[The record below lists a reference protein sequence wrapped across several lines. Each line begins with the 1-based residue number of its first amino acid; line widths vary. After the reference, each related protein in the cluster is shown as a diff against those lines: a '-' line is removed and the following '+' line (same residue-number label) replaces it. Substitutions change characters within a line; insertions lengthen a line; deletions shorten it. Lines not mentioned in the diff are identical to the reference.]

1 MSNSNYNDEM
11 DRYFNDPE
19 YRRQKIAER
28 KARTGAASSGIKT
41 SASPPVRRAEKNRLL
56 RYTLIFLGVICVLI
70 IGFIIFLFQGLP
82 STERLENPQTA
93 VATFVKSRD
102 GAILDKYYTEN
113 RTDVRIE
120 NISPHVIN
128 ALVATEDHR
137 FYNHWG
143 IDMVRTLAIPFHL
156 IRGSVQGGSTI
167 TQQLARNLYRIEIG
181 LEFSVVR
188 KLREMITAIEIEQKY
203 TKREILEMYLNT
215 VEFPNSAFGIESAAQ
230 THFGKSAKDL
240 TVSEAATLVGSLNA
254 IWRYNPRVFPENATA
269 RRNIVLSLMNE
280 RNFISDEVYRKL
292 RSEPIVLNYH
302 PPSKSGRESRY
313 FGEYIRKQVQGWA
326 EENGYDLFT
335 DGLTIYT
342 TIDSRLQQAAERA
355 VRENLASL
363 QVKFED
369 EWTTRGGD
377 YMDRLWKKY
386 PHFLRQFIRE
396 TDRYKNAFSK
406 YNTDQESVVFDI
418 LMADSAYVDS
428 VKHVKTRL
436 QASFVAIDPSNGN
449 IMAWV
454 GGADYGN
461 VQYDHVY
468 QSRRQTGSTF
478 KPFVYAIAIDNGY
491 QPYHKFSKYPIKF
504 YDRQGRAWAP
514 KDPQVPAGPEMVPL
528 RQGLARSLNNVTVRL
543 LPEIAGAPNTTSLE
557 DLEPAAR
564 KIIQMASNFGI
575 NMEGVKPFPAI
586 ALGTAKASLLEMVSA
601 YTTFANEGVHI
612 EPIALTRIEDKEGN
626 IIKEYHP
633 EMRQEVIS
641 PETAYIMIDMMR
653 GVIRGGEGYHGTG
666 VRLRNT
672 YNVQQDIAG
681 KTGTTQN
688 SSDNWFIATTP
699 NLAMG
704 AWVGGEDNKIRF
716 PEDTYIGQG
725 ARSALPIV
733 GTFINYATANPEI
746 PWSYEPFT
754 PPPGFVTPEDPDSA
768 GPEDILQDRDRGRI
782 GW

>member
-1 MSNSNYNDEM
+1 MSDSKHNDELE
-11 DRYFNDPE
+11 RYFNDPE

-28 KARTGAASSGIKT
+28 KTGAGATSSENENHGPSSTNTWKST
-41 SASPPVRRAEKNRLL
+41 FL
-56 RYTLIFLGVICVLI
+56 RYTTIFFGILLLFI

-82 STERLENPQTA
+82 PTERLENPQTA
-93 VATFVKSRD
+93 VASFVMSRD
-102 GAILDKYYTEN
+102 GAVLDKYYTEN

-120 NISPHVIN
+120 NISPHVIH

-143 IDMVRTLAIPFHL
+143 IDMIRTLAIPFHL
-156 IRGSVQGGSTI
+156 IQGSVQGGSTI

-203 TKREILEMYLNT
+203 TKQEIIEMYLNT

-230 THFGKSAKDL
+230 THYGKNAKDL
-240 TVSEAATLVGSLNA
+240 TISEAATLVGSLNA
-254 IWRYNPRVFPENATA
+254 IWTYNPRANPENAKT
-269 RRNIVLSLMNE
+269 RRNVVLSLMNR
-280 RNFISDEVYRKL
+280 RNFISDEVYNKL
-292 RSEPIVLNYH
+292 HAEPIVLNYN

-355 VRENLASL
+355 VREKLDSL
-363 QVKFED
+363 QVIFED
-369 EWTTRGGD
+369 EWTTRGGE
-377 YMDRLWKKY
+377 YMDRLWQRF
-386 PHFLRQFIRE
+386 PQFLRQFIRE
-396 TDRYKNAFSK
+396 TDRYKNAFTK
-406 YNTDQESVVFDI
+406 YNTDQESDVFDI
-418 LMADSAYVDS
+418 LMADSAFVDS
-428 VKHVKTRL
+428 VKRAKTRL
-436 QASFVAIDPSNGN
+436 QAGFVGIDPANGN
-449 IMAWV
+449 VMAWV

-461 VQYDHVY
+461 VQFDHVY

-478 KPFVYAIAIDNGY
+478 KPFVYAVAIDNGY
-491 QPYHKFSKYPIKF
+491 QPYHKFSKYPTKY
-504 YDRQGRAWAP
+504 YDRRGNAWDP
-514 KDPQVPAGPEMVPL
+514 KDPTVPSGPAMVPL
-528 RQGLARSLNNVTVRL
+528 RQALARSLNNVTVRL
-543 LPEIAGAPNTTSLE
+543 LPEIAGAPNTTKLE

-564 KIIQMASNFGI
+564 KIKQMASNFGI
-575 NMEGVKPFPAI
+575 DMEGVPPYPSI
-586 ALGTAKASLLEMVSA
+586 ALGTAHASLLELVSA

-626 IIKEYHP
+626 VLKEYHP

-672 YNVQQDIAG
+672 YNVRQDIAG

-688 SSDNWFIATTP
+688 SADNWFVAMTP
-699 NLAMG
+699 GLAMG
-704 AWVGGEDNKIRF
+704 AWVGGEDRKIRF
-716 PEDTYIGQG
+716 PDDTYIGQG

-733 GTFINYATANPEI
+733 GRFINLATANPDV

-754 PPPGFVTPEDPDSA
+754 PPPGFVMPEDPDST
-768 GPEDILQDRDRGRI
+768 GSESILQDNDRGRI